1 MGAAD
6 VTGPEEMGNRER
18 SAGNLELIGGSLCL
32 DFVNTVSARSGKEQR
47 EYLTTYRDLVAWSQ
61 HAGLLTADQ
70 ANRLLHSAARRPTR
84 AAATLER
91 AIGVRET
98 LYGVL
103 ADVANE
109 REPERV
115 DLVALN
121 QVLHEALSR
130 REIGRSA
137 GGFVWHWVVEPD
149 ELERVLWPVVY
160 SAGELLTSAD
170 LGRVQQCARDGCDW
184 LFVDTSKNRSRR
196 WCSMEACGSRVKARR
211 YYRRKRGKG

>member
-1 MGAAD
+1 MD
-6 VTGPEEMGNRER
+6 NKER

-32 DFVNTVSARSGKEQR
+32 DFVNTLSARSGKEQR
-47 EYLTTYRDLVAWSQ
+47 EYLTTYREWVTWSQ

-70 ANRLLHSAARRPTR
+70 AKRLLRSAARRPDR

-98 LYGVL
+98 LYRVL
-103 ADVANE
+103 AAVAND
-109 REPERV
+109 REPQGG
-115 DLVALN
+115 DLAALN

-130 REIGRSA
+130 RELGRSA

-160 SAGELLTSAD
+160 SAGELLTSVD

-211 YYRRKRGKG
+211 YYRRKRGKS

>member
-1 MGAAD
+1 VGAAD
-6 VTGPEEMGNRER
+6 VVRREKMDNKER

-47 EYLTTYRDLVAWSQ
+47 EYLTAYREWVAWSQ

-70 ANRLLHSAARRPTR
+70 AQRLLHSAARCPDR

-91 AIGVRET
+91 AIAVRET
-98 LYGVL
+98 LYRAL
-103 ADVANE
+103 AAVAND
-109 REPERV
+109 REPEGG
-115 DLVALN
+115 DLAALN

-149 ELERVLWPVVY
+149 ELERVLWPVIY

-196 WCSMEACGSRVKARR
+196 WCSMDACGSRVKARR
-211 YYRRKRGKG
+211 YYRRKKGKD